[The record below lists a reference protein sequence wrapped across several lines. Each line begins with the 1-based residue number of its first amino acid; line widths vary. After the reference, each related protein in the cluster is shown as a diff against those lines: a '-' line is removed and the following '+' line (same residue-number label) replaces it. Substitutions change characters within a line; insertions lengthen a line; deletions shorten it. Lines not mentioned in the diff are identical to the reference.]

1 MAIEKTKIAE
11 VLFDNPDRITSEMI
25 IHILSHLP
33 DDNKKGEFSQIANVK
48 FDHDSKDPFESCG
61 LNFEDM
67 LKIDEVISG
76 LVDGPTKK
84 RKVSQVIEE
93 IFTQAEDPK
102 FRLKLSAY
110 CAFQISQAYKKGKS
124 KGFSGKSPQ
133 DLDDLLK
140 GAIIISDKG
149 DPKKMLREINILRGI
164 LDRLEN
170 VIRGKM

>member
-102 FRLKLSAY
+102 FRLKLS
-110 CAFQISQAYKKGKS
+110 S
-124 KGFSGKSPQ
+124 
-133 DLDDLLK
+133 
-140 GAIIISDKG
+140 
-149 DPKKMLREINILRGI
+149 
-164 LDRLEN
+164 
-170 VIRGKM
+170 